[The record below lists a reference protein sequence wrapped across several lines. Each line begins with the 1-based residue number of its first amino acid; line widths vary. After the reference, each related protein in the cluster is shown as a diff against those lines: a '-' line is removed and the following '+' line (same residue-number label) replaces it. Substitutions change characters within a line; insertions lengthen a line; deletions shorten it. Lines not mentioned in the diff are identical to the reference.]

1 QRDICGNNV
10 SLYHFVDNH
19 DVERIMSKLSNR
31 AHYLPVHILLYTLPG
46 IPSLYYGSEFGIEGR
61 KERGSDA
68 SLRPQLELSD
78 FGDAVKE
85 NPCTQLIAALG
96 KIHKETPELSYG
108 SYRELCLTTGQF
120 AFARDSVIV
129 SVNNMDA
136 SAYFDVE
143 AENGTYR
150 GALNG
155 GTIEVNDGRLRFTLE
170 GNGGEIWLK
179 DGRHFEPVTKKI
191 EEKKKEAPQKEEKL
205 PTAEERSGKS
215 YEEMSV
221 EELQAE
227 ILEKMAKNGP
237 VTEQMKR
244 DVFNNIWRDSL
255 LNWVKSFR

>member
-1 QRDICGNNV
+1 MPQ
-10 SLYHFVDNH
+10 F
-19 DVERIMSKLSNR
+19 
-31 AHYLPVHILLYTLPG
+31 LLTTQKD
-46 IPSLYYGSEFGIEGR
+46 SDQKTSF
-61 KERGSDA
+61 KERLQSLISKSKELRALVGYFYFSGIGPLHDA
-68 SLRPQLELSD
+68 I
-78 FGDAVKE
+78 KE

-155 GTIEVNDGRLRFTLE
+155 KTVEVNDDRLRFTLE

-191 EEKKKEAPQKEEKL
+191 EE
-205 PTAEERSGKS
+205 
-215 YEEMSV
+215 
-221 EELQAE
+221 
-227 ILEKMAKNGP
+227 
-237 VTEQMKR
+237 
-244 DVFNNIWRDSL
+244 NIETII
-255 LNWVKSFR
+255 KIE